1 MQFLAWRTGPDTGLL
16 SFLGEHARICG
27 VLEYTALLGAEVRL
41 RLELCSFDLY
51 VVYSLQLSILHIN
64 MVDRTSSRP
73 GSNISW
79 KWHSIFLKI
88 VPTFS
93 SFKWQKSDIPLS
105 CCQVFPDRP
114 HGKAKITYPLV
125 RRVCLGVF
133 SDCCNKMCLEPS
145 A

>member
-64 MVDRTSSRP
+64 MVDRTHQDLVQ
-73 GSNISW
+73 ISAGNDIQ
-79 KWHSIFLKI
+79 SFLKFLFI
-88 VPTFS
+88 
-93 SFKWQKSDIPLS
+93 
-105 CCQVFPDRP
+105 
-114 HGKAKITYPLV
+114 
-125 RRVCLGVF
+125 
-133 SDCCNKMCLEPS
+133 
-145 A
+145 